1 MAEVQLL
8 LAVVLVVVLVAFGA
22 FVLYAGLGAVFAV
35 GLAVFAIGLCA
46 GGSAGFAVGG
56 GADFFA
62 AVGGVGLGA
71 VGFYTGLFAVF
82 TVGFAILAVGLG
94 AGGSAGFAILA
105 VGGGAGFCI
114 LAGRLGTYFLG
125 AYFLADGFLRSLGGG
140 ADGHGGSDDGREH
153 KGEFLHSCV
162 SFSLSYFALL

>member
-46 GGSAGFAVGG
+46 GGSAGFAVSGG
-56 GADFFA
+56 VDLFA
-62 AVGGVGLGA
+62 AVGGAGLGA

-82 TVGFAILAVGLG
+82 TVGFTILAVGLG
-94 AGGSAGFAILA
+94 A
-105 VGGGAGFCI
+105 GGGAGFCI

-140 ADGHGGSDDGREH
+140 ADGHGGSDDGREN
-153 KGEFLHSCV
+153 KGEFLHSYV
-162 SFSLSYFALL
+162 SFSLLYFALL

>member
-46 GGSAGFAVGG
+46 GGSAGFAVSG
-56 GADFFA
+56 GADLFA
-62 AVGGVGLGA
+62 AVGGAGLGA

-82 TVGFAILAVGLG
+82 TVSLAVF
-94 AGGSAGFAILA
+94 AVGGSA
-105 VGGGAGFCI
+105 VFCV

-125 AYFLADGFLRSLGGG
+125 AYFLADGFLRSLDGG

-153 KGEFLHSCV
+153 KGEFLHSYV

>member
-56 GADFFA
+56 GA
-62 AVGGVGLGA
+62 
-71 VGFYTGLFAVF
+71 
-82 TVGFAILAVGLG
+82 
-94 AGGSAGFAILA
+94 
-105 VGGGAGFCI
+105 GFCI

-153 KGEFLHSCV
+153 KGEFLHSYV